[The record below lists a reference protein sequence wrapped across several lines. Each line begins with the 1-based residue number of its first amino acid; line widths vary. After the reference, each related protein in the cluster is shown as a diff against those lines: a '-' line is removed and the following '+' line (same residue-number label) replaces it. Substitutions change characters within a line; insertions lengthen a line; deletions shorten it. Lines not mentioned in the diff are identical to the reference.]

1 MVVQFH
7 YCCRDSGE
15 INGGGY
21 SNTNVLYILLRGGRE
36 LARFNRGRDDA
47 D

>member
-1 MVVQFH
+1 MVQSH

-21 SNTNVLYILLRGGRE
+21 GNTNVLYIVLGGVRE